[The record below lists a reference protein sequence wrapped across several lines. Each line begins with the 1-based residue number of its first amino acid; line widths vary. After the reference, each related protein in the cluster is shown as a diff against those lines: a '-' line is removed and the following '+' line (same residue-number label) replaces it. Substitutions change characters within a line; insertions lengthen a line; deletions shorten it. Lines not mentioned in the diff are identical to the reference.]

1 LLPSLELVEVSR
13 AECLQ
18 LLADERMGRV
28 VFTEGALP
36 AAWPVGYVLD
46 GEEVVFRTPRT
57 GRLAA
62 ATPGRVVAFE
72 VDRVDPDTHTGWSVL
87 GVGAAYEIV
96 DPHRLQELT
105 HRGPAPWS
113 RRSDLAVAIPLHLL
127 SGRRIS
133 VLDAVGANGA
143 AVPR

>member
-1 LLPSLELVEVSR
+1 VLPSLELVEVSR

-36 AAWPVGYVLD
+36 AAWPVAYVLD
-46 GEEVVFRTPRT
+46 GEEVVFRTART
-57 GRLAA
+57 GRLAT
-62 ATPGRVVAFE
+62 ATSGRVVAFE

-96 DPHRLQELT
+96 DPRRLQELT
-105 HRGPAPWS
+105 RRGLAPWS
-113 RRSDLAVAIPLHLL
+113 RRSDLAVGIPLHLL

-133 VLDAVGANGA
+133 MLDAVGANGA
-143 AVPR
+143 AVPH

>member
-1 LLPSLELVEVSR
+1 MLPSLELVEVSR

-36 AAWPVGYVLD
+36 AAWPVAYVLD
-46 GEEVVFRTPRT
+46 GEEVVFRTART
-57 GRLAA
+57 GRLAT
-62 ATPGRVVAFE
+62 ATSGRVVAFE

-96 DPHRLQELT
+96 DPRRLQELT
-105 HRGPAPWS
+105 RRGLAPWS
-113 RRSDLAVAIPLHLL
+113 RRSDLAVGIPFHLL

-133 VLDAVGANGA
+133 MLDAVGANGA
-143 AVPR
+143 AVPH